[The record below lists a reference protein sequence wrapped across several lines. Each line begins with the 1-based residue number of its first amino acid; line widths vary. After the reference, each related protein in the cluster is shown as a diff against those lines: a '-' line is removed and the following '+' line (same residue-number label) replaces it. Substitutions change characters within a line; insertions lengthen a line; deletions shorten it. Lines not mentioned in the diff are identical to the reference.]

1 MNTLCFSLHSQ
12 AAKFCHRAAV
22 LLPPQTCSL
31 TTNYHPALHS
41 SPSCPASIPHFPAVV
56 STPCQAKHPQH
67 HTCPIPR
74 IPSRTQRP
82 RNGVRAALGLRRR
95 LPFLFPGLC
104 KRPRIHAAISGVHI
118 PACFASDL
126 HVSPLAKRV
135 RDPACGS
142 PVGRAGR
149 SVRRE
154 ESRPRR
160 ADSLRFC
167 GTRAQRG
174 LGCIGGNVEHLKTA
188 VWRRRSGQASF
199 W

>member
-1 MNTLCFSLHSQ
+1 MNKLCFSLHSQ
-12 AAKFCHRAAV
+12 AAKFCHRAAE
-22 LLPPQTCSL
+22 LLPPQTCFL
-31 TTNYHPALHS
+31 TTNYRPALHS
-41 SPSCPASIPHFPAVV
+41 SPSCPAPIPHFPAVV
-56 STPCQAKHPQH
+56 STLCPAKHPSTILAQSH
-67 HTCPIPR
+67 ESIPDAAAAQR
-74 IPSRTQRP
+74 RTRSTGPSPFSSLASANGPASTRP
-82 RNGVRAALGLRRR
+82 SLACI
-95 LPFLFPGLC
+95 FLL
-104 KRPRIHAAISGVHI
+104 
-118 PACFASDL
+118 ACFASDL

-142 PVGRAGR
+142 PVGRARR

>member
-1 MNTLCFSLHSQ
+1 MPCSNPSFPSRSLNALSSQ
-12 AAKFCHRAAV
+12 T
-22 LLPPQTCSL
+22 PPAPYLSNP
-31 TTNYHPALHS
+31 TN
-41 SPSCPASIPHFPAVV
+41 
-56 STPCQAKHPQH
+56 
-67 HTCPIPR
+67 
-74 IPSRTQRP
+74 PSRTQRP

-104 KRPRIHAAISGVHI
+104 KRPRIHAALSGVHI

-142 PVGRAGR
+142 PVGRARR

>member
-1 MNTLCFSLHSQ
+1 MSCFNPSFPSRSLNALSSQ
-12 AAKFCHRAAV
+12 TPPTPH
-22 LLPPQTCSL
+22 LPNP
-31 TTNYHPALHS
+31 TN
-41 SPSCPASIPHFPAVV
+41 
-56 STPCQAKHPQH
+56 
-67 HTCPIPR
+67 PIPDAAAAQR
-74 IPSRTQRP
+74 RTRSTGPSPPSALSLPWPLQTAPHP
-82 RNGVRAALGLRRR
+82 RGHLWRAYSCLL
-95 LPFLFPGLC
+95 
-104 KRPRIHAAISGVHI
+104 
-118 PACFASDL
+118 ACFASDL

-167 GTRAQRG
+167 GTRARRG

>member
-1 MNTLCFSLHSQ
+1 M
-12 AAKFCHRAAV
+12 
-22 LLPPQTCSL
+22 LPHHF
-31 TTNYHPALHS
+31 HPALHS
-41 SPSCPASIPHFPAVV
+41 SPSLCPAPIPHFPAVV
-56 STPCQAKHPQH
+56 STPCPAKFPQH
-67 HTCPIPR
+67 HTCQSHESHPGHSGRATAYTQHWTLATLCPFSSPATANGPASTQ
-74 IPSRTQRP
+74 PSLACIFLP
-82 RNGVRAALGLRRR
+82 AR
-95 LPFLFPGLC
+95 LLC
-104 KRPRIHAAISGVHI
+104 
-118 PACFASDL
+118 SDL
-126 HVSPLAKRV
+126 HASPLAKRV

-142 PVGRAGR
+142 PVGRTRR